1 MKVLQGPGIPKI
13 HCLVRGNKSKYN
25 FLVMEML
32 SPNLQELFQRCGGR
46 FTLKTIFMLADQMIE
61 RIEYIHN
68 KGLLHRDLK
77 PDNINMGIEKDTNSQ
92 LYFID
97 YGYSKSW
104 MKKQGKFLPYLK
116 NNFDHMHQLNFIF

>member
-1 MKVLQGPGIPKI
+1 
-13 HCLVRGNKSKYN
+13 
-25 FLVMEML
+25 
-32 SPNLQELFQRCGGR
+32 
-46 FTLKTIFMLADQMIE
+46 MLADQMIE
-61 RIEYIHN
+61 RIEYIHD

-104 MKKQGKFLPYLK
+104 TIEGIASVLCVVVLLPCYCFYL
-116 NNFDHMHQLNFIF
+116 

>member
-1 MKVLQGPGIPKI
+1 MKALQGPGIPKI
-13 HCLVRGNKSKYN
+13 HCLVRGSKSKYN

-32 SPNLQELFQRCGGR
+32 SPNLQELFQRCRGR

-61 RIEYIHN
+61 RIEYIHD

-104 MKKQGKFLPYLK
+104 KIEGIASLFSLSSCFLCL
-116 NNFDHMHQLNFIF
+116 